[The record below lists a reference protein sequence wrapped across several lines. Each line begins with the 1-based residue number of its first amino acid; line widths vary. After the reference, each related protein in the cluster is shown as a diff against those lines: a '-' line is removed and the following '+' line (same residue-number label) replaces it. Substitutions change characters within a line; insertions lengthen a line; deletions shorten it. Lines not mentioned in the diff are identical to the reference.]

1 MGCRVDEAGVAVHSV
16 RRSGLVSSVA
26 PTLSSD
32 PRLLPAGA
40 QPQPHTEAGVELEV
54 SQQERH
60 NHLLG
65 AVTNYLSGLIS
76 TQTTTSISPIL
87 LYRTNVLG
95 KVLNEFRV

>member
-1 MGCRVDEAGVAVHSV
+1 MAVHSV

-54 SQQERH
+54 SQQETH

-65 AVTNYLSGLIS
+65 AVTQLSGLIS
-76 TQTTTSISPIL
+76 TQTTTSISPIF